1 MNWKK
6 EQADAVI
13 KRLDAPEVQEDL
25 AKRRAKYGSKRTI
38 VNGITFAS
46 AKEAK
51 RYQELLLIE
60 KAGWLKDLTLQ
71 PKFLLQEGFRDRD
84 GKWNRPIYYI
94 ADFQYRNSGTGV
106 SPCEPITVED
116 VKGHLN
122 QIFLLKRKMFKK
134 RYSEYNFI
142 ET

>member
-1 MNWKK
+1 MNWSK

-13 KRLDAPEVQEDL
+13 KRLDTPEVQDDL

-38 VNGITFAS
+38 VDGITFAS

-71 PKFLLQEGFRDRD
+71 PKFILQDGFKDRD
-84 GKWNRPIYYI
+84 GKRIRVIEYI
-94 ADFQYRNSGTGV
+94 ADFRYKDAGPGAN
-106 SPCEPITVED
+106 CETPWTVED
-116 VKGHLN
+116 CKGFKTEVYRIKKKL
-122 QIFLLKRKMFKK
+122 FLKR
-134 RYSEYNFI
+134 YPEYKFI
-142 ET
+142 ES

>member
-6 EQADAVI
+6 EQVDAVI
-13 KRLDAPEVQEDL
+13 KRLDAPEVQNDL

-84 GKWNRPIYYI
+84 GKWIRPIYYI
-94 ADFQYRNSGTGV
+94 ADFRYRNCGTGV
-106 SPCEPITVED
+106 SPCEPWTIED
-116 VKGHLN
+116 AKGYKTDTYRLKKKL
-122 QIFLLKRKMFKK
+122 FLKRRPEFI
-134 RYSEYNFI
+134 FI
-142 ET
+142 ES

>member
-1 MNWKK
+1 MNWSK
-6 EQADAVI
+6 EQRDAVI

-38 VNGITFAS
+38 FNGITFAS

-71 PKFLLQEGFRDRD
+71 PWFILQEAFRDRD
-84 GKWNRPIYYI
+84 GKAHRAIWYV
-94 ADFQYRNSGTGV
+94 ADFQYQNCGTGV

-116 VKGHLN
+116 CKGYRTDIYRLKKKL
-122 QIFLLKRKMFKK
+122 FLKR
-134 RYSEYNFI
+134 YQDLIFI
-142 ET
+142 ES